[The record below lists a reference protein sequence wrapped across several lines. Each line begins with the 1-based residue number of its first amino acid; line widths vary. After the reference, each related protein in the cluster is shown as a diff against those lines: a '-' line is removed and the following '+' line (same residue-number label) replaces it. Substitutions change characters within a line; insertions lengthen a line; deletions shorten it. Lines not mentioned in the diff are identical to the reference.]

1 MIAAPVI
8 TSPLDGLTTDAV
20 PSKAA
25 APAAALPLGW
35 DEPIYIPDPAKR
47 VPLRS
52 FEPSLPTLFFLN
64 RHDFW
69 VAGDLHGRSYP
80 GLRMKSGCD
89 LGIISE
95 LRRLVDALQ
104 QAHGVSPADIREERQ
119 RQQLLKIKRRLRT
132 SVPRLNRRT
141 AAGRTPAEMG
151 PKEMRPKKFTVPD
164 KARSWSPLSLP
175 LSTRMQKI
183 LRRCGIR
190 CLGELHDLPFAEL
203 RVQGDCGTRSIAEL
217 QYYLQL
223 AEAGEVAPAPYRFD
237 VPEKARSWH
246 CLSLPLSTRVQN
258 ILHWRG
264 IRCLGELHDLPFAEL
279 RAQGDC
285 GARSIAEL
293 RHILQLAEAGEVA
306 PAAYN
311 FDVPENI
318 RSWNVSELPL
328 TVRLETVLRN
338 LGIVRVGELHG
349 MHFET
354 LWAARGCGRKT
365 LEKLQQVLARAARG
379 EFAPPVQRAGWQP
392 KPLIQIL
399 DALVGFLPDRGCQ
412 VFCDRLG
419 AESGEME
426 TLESIARRAG
436 MTRQWVSQVA
446 LLCVI
451 RIRKSGSLP
460 LKFHLERLKARCNMA
475 HCALSPDVL
484 GRWLKASSAKPR
496 FAVPFYVRL
505 IARLE
510 PGIKA
515 EGI

>member
-1 MIAAPVI
+1 MHRPRIEAVGDYSAMTEIAALQGPSIVEPPIARVRRLQFAAQSIAFSAALSACAAACGGSYSKQRFSMIAAPVI

-64 RHDFW
+64 CHDFW
-69 VAGDLHGRSYP
+69 VAGDLHGWSYP
-80 GLRMKSGCD
+80 ELRMKSGCD
-89 LGIISE
+89 LGIMAE
-95 LRRLVDALQ
+95 LRRLVNALQ
-104 QAHGVSPADIREERQ
+104 QAHGISPADIREARQQRRLERQ
-119 RQQLLKIKRRLRT
+119 RQPGVR
-132 SVPRLNRRT
+132 
-141 AAGRTPAEMG
+141 RTPAEMWPG
-151 PKEMRPKKFTVPD
+151 QFTVPE
-164 KARSWSPLSLP
+164 KARSWNPLSLP
-175 LSTRMQKI
+175 LSTH
-183 LRRCGIR
+183 L
-190 CLGELHDLPFAEL
+190 
-203 RVQGDCGTRSIAEL
+203 
-217 QYYLQL
+217 
-223 AEAGEVAPAPYRFD
+223 
-237 VPEKARSWH
+237 
-246 CLSLPLSTRVQN
+246 QN
-258 ILHWRG
+258 ILRQRG

-285 GARSIAEL
+285 GTRSIAEL
-293 RHILQLAEAGEVA
+293 QHLLQLAEAGEVV
-306 PAAYN
+306 PAAYC

-318 RSWNVSELPL
+318 RSWNVFELPL
-328 TVRLETVLRN
+328 SARLETVLHN

-354 LWAARGCGRKT
+354 LWAARDCGRKT
-365 LEKLQQVLARAARG
+365 LVNLQQVLARAARG
-379 EFAPPVQRAGWQP
+379 EFNPPVQRAGWQP

-399 DALVGFLPDRGCQ
+399 DALVGFLPDRERQ
-412 VFCDRLG
+412 IFCDRLG

-426 TLESIARRAG
+426 TLESIARRALV
-436 MTRQWVSQVA
+436 TREAVRRVV
-446 LLCVI
+446 LVCFI

-484 GRWLKASSAKPR
+484 GRWLNASSAKPR
-496 FAVPFYVRL
+496 FALPFYVRL

>member
-141 AAGRTPAEMG
+141 AARRTPAEMG

-223 AEAGEVAPAPYRFD
+223 AEAGEVAPAPYR
-237 VPEKARSWH
+237 
-246 CLSLPLSTRVQN
+246 
-258 ILHWRG
+258 
-264 IRCLGELHDLPFAEL
+264 
-279 RAQGDC
+279 
-285 GARSIAEL
+285 
-293 RHILQLAEAGEVA
+293 
-306 PAAYN
+306 

-475 HCALSPDVL
+475 HCAMSPDVL

>member
-141 AAGRTPAEMG
+141 AARRTPAEMG

-217 QYYLQL
+217 QYY
-223 AEAGEVAPAPYRFD
+223 
-237 VPEKARSWH
+237 
-246 CLSLPLSTRVQN
+246 
-258 ILHWRG
+258 
-264 IRCLGELHDLPFAEL
+264 
-279 RAQGDC
+279 
-285 GARSIAEL
+285 
-293 RHILQLAEAGEVA
+293 LQLAEAGEVA

>member
-141 AAGRTPAEMG
+141 AARRTPAEMG

-190 CLGELHDLPFAEL
+190 CH
-203 RVQGDCGTRSIAEL
+203 
-217 QYYLQL
+217 
-223 AEAGEVAPAPYRFD
+223 
-237 VPEKARSWH
+237 
-246 CLSLPLSTRVQN
+246 
-258 ILHWRG
+258 
-264 IRCLGELHDLPFAEL
+264 GELHDLPFAEL